1 MPNKLFFRSKRIYV
15 LVLFLLVGIFIFAF
29 LRSGY
34 LKALQPNSSLLP
46 LSEAHIDSLPS
57 TTGQLT
63 IKRPWYILEVDS
75 IGRIAIKTAQGKVIL
90 SSLQYY
96 ERIKGTK
103 GYWGLKNINT
113 ASLNDSVISIIGESE
128 GKSLLELNFV
138 CHNDFPKIDVFI
150 KKHYNQNTI
159 LERESLVASFAVPV
173 SEVYL
178 KNRKVDKK
186 DFEDEYW
193 LGKEGARFGTNERSA
208 LIYHTPSVSS
218 LQLEPSKNLLFVN
231 LDYKLDHPFVHV
243 PYQPDGAGKWID
255 ISESNIKSGSNVFNK
270 FSLNIGAFPKI
281 TPRLMLVP
289 DGYKAGYVFT
299 EHADGGT
306 IQTQRAAYF
315 GSEDITQ
322 AANATGGFVAHK
334 IPVTKSV
341 FYTSSAGI
349 AGDAIYDKDKISPLL
364 DFLDQIYSTGLY
376 DICLHTPENLNSTR
390 NTMEEA
396 ERFMKT
402 RYNAVSWIDHGF
414 YPGNYNRE
422 CRVCD
427 GLDSMSQYYCGDIWK
442 KFETKYMWSP
452 GVEMI
457 KNRNYVSVTDN
468 LKKGNI
474 YNAYVALLKH
484 SLSAKELKQLSIF
497 KILEEIKV
505 RHSYGHEE
513 NTLEFNS
520 GNAAPTPLF
529 WKSPSRSGQFY
540 SWATDQDKLY
550 KNLSSRTVDLEK
562 EQITHLIQNQGVFIN
577 HGYFVR
583 YWKDNP
589 GILKKVN
596 GKFIVNPNFD
606 HILNFIAKF
615 RNQGDLCVTTVNK
628 LLNYWIKLQN
638 VSFNYLTDGSIDL
651 VNNNNTSIEGLSLI
665 ADSKNILV
673 NGKTPAIKRSGNET
687 IFWFDM
693 LPKEKV
699 KLQIN

>member
-1 MPNKLFFRSKRIYV
+1 MANKLSFRSKRIYV
-15 LVLFLLVGIFIFAF
+15 LVLFLLAGIIIFAF
-29 LRSGY
+29 FRSGY
-34 LKALQPNSSLLP
+34 LKALQPDTSLLP
-46 LSEAHIDSLPS
+46 LSETPIDSLTS

-75 IGRIAIKTAQGKVIL
+75 KGRIAIKTAQGKVIL

-96 ERIKGTK
+96 QEIKGAK
-103 GYWGLKNINT
+103 GYWGLKNIHT
-113 ASLNDSVISIIGESE
+113 ASLNDSVISIKGESG
-128 GKSLLELNFV
+128 GKSLLEINFI
-138 CHNDFPKIDVFI
+138 CHNDLPKIDVFI
-150 KKHYNQNTI
+150 KTHYNQNTT
-159 LERESLVASFAVPV
+159 LERESIVASFAVPV

-186 DFEDEYW
+186 NFEDEYW

-243 PYQPDGAGKWID
+243 PYQPDGAGRWID
-255 ISESNIKSGSNVFNK
+255 ISESNFKSGSDVFNN

-322 AANATGGFVAHK
+322 AANATGGFVAHS

-349 AGDAIYDKDKISPLL
+349 AGDAIYDKEKVSPLL
-364 DFLDQIYSTGLY
+364 VFLDQIYATGLY
-376 DICLHTPENLNSTR
+376 DICLHTPENLNSDER
-390 NTMEEA
+390 TMEKA

-414 YPGNYNRE
+414 YPGLYNRE

-427 GLDSMSQYYCGDIWK
+427 GLDSTSQYYCGDIWK
-442 KFETKYMWSP
+442 KYDTKYMWSP

-457 KNRNYVSVTDN
+457 KNANYVSVTDN

-474 YNAYVALLKH
+474 YTAYVALLKH
-484 SLSAKELKQLSIF
+484 SLSPEELKQMSIF
-497 KILEEIKV
+497 KIIKGIKTQ
-505 RHSYGHEE
+505 HSYGHEE

-520 GNAAPTPLF
+520 GNAVPTPLF

-540 SWATDQDKLY
+540 SWATDQAKEYED
-550 KNLSSRTVDLEK
+550 LSNRTVDLE
-562 EQITHLIQNQGVFIN
+562 EQQIRHLIQNQGVFIN

-583 YWKDNP
+583 YWKNNP

-596 GKFIVNPNFD
+596 GKFIINPNFD
-606 HILNFIAKF
+606 HILTFIAKM
-615 RNQGDLCVTTVNK
+615 RDQGDLYVTTINN
-628 LLNYWIKLQN
+628 LLNYWIQLQN
-638 VSFNYLTDGSIDL
+638 ISFDYLPDGSIDL
-651 VNNNNTSIEGLSLI
+651 MNNNNKSIEGLSLI
-665 ADSKNILV
+665 ADAKNILV
-673 NGKTPAIKRSGNET
+673 NGRTPSLKHSKNET

-693 LPKEKV
+693 LPK
-699 KLQIN
+699 